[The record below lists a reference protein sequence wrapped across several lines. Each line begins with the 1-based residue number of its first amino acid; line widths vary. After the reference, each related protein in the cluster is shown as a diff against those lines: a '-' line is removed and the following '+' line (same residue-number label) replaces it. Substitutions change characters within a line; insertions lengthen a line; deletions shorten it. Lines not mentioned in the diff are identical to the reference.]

1 MCNSILKNL
10 DSASLDK
17 YYYKDQYITCTL
29 CSCAGLVTAIK
40 YKLIIIFITYIDYI

>member
-17 YYYKDQYITCTL
+17 YYYKDQYITCT
-29 CSCAGLVTAIK
+29 CAGFITAIK
-40 YKLIIIFITYIDYI
+40 YKLIITVFLLHI